1 MRIFTRDKS
10 FYRSFFTLTGLMAL
24 QNVITCSVSLAD
36 NVMLGAYSESALSGV
51 ALANQIQFLL
61 QMLIMGVG
69 DAVVVLA
76 SQYWGKEDTES
87 IRKLTNVAFRIGA
100 LIGLV
105 FWFVI
110 FFFPSPCLRLFTDDE
125 VVIAQGAEYLKV
137 ICFSYL
143 FFSMTNVL
151 LACLKSVETVKIGF
165 VVSFST
171 LCINVCLNYLLIYG
185 HFGRP
190 GLGAQGAAIATL
202 TSRVIEFLIVLA
214 YLKRF
219 DQKICLSLSDFRR
232 IDWILAKD
240 YLKTGLPVVGA
251 SGIWGLAMA
260 VQVSILGHLG
270 AMSIAANSVTAT
282 IFQIL
287 TVVIYGAAGA
297 ASVLTGKTIGE
308 GRSYMIREYTKTF
321 QILFLIIGVFTGL
334 GLYLIKD
341 VILSFYAISGE
352 TKELA
357 SQFITVLSVTVVGT
371 AYQCPCLTGVVR
383 GGGDTKFVLYND
395 SIFMWGIVLPFSAMA
410 AFWWKLPPTIVFLFL
425 KSDQIL
431 KCFVAAVKVNRYT
444 WIRELTRTGSEEVPM
459 SAVGLTDQE
468 EWKREGEV

>member
-1 MRIFTRDKS
+1 MRIFTRDRL

-36 NVMLGAYSESALSGV
+36 NVMLGVYSESALSGV

-69 DAVVVLA
+69 DAVIVLS
-76 SQYWGKEDTES
+76 SQYWGKNDTES
-87 IRKLTNVAFRIGA
+87 IRRLTNIAFRIGA
-100 LIGLV
+100 FIGII

-110 FFFPSPCLRLFTDDE
+110 FFFPGPCLRLFTDDE
-125 VVIAQGAEYLKV
+125 LVIAQGTEYLKV

-165 VVSFST
+165 LVSFST
-171 LCINVCLNYLLIYG
+171 LCINICLNYVLIYDHLG
-185 HFGRP
+185 YT
-190 GLGAQGAAIATL
+190 GLGAKGAAIATL
-202 TSRVIEFLIVLA
+202 TSRIIEFLIVIV
-214 YLKRF
+214 YLNRF
-219 DQKICLSLSDFRR
+219 DQKINLTLASFRH
-232 IDWILAKD
+232 IDWRLAGD
-240 YLKTGLPVVGA
+240 YFRSGLPVVGA

-260 VQVSILGHLG
+260 VQASILGHLG
-270 AMSIAANSVTAT
+270 AMSIAANSVAAT

-297 ASVLTGKTIGE
+297 ASVITGKTIGE
-308 GRSYMIREYTKTF
+308 GRIQMIREYTKTF
-321 QILFLIIGVFTGL
+321 QVIFILIGILTGL
-334 GLYLIKD
+334 GLYLVKD
-341 VILSFYAISGE
+341 IILSFYAISGE

-357 SQFITVLSVTVVGT
+357 SEFITVLSVTVVGT

-410 AFWWKLPPTIVFLFL
+410 AFWWNLSPVVVFLFL

-431 KCFVAAVKVNRYT
+431 KCFVAVVKVNRYS
-444 WIRELTRTGSEEVPM
+444 WIRELTRSEDVQ
-459 SAVGLTDQE
+459 TQE
-468 EWKREGEV
+468 